1 MPILPPLTAT
11 GLLEMPARIRTMRR
25 ICSRVIPRHIAFIMD
40 GNGRWAKMRGLQR
53 SAGHKYGR
61 EHILK
66 VAEMT
71 FDLGVQVISC
81 FAWSTENWQRPQA
94 EVDHIMQSTEKH
106 LLRFAHQLDAK
117 KIRFV
122 HTGSRTEL
130 PAGVLR
136 VIDESVALTSHHSE
150 RIFNLVLNYS
160 GWTELLDVARPV
172 LAQPDHTEPISVE
185 AIQQRL
191 WTAHLPDVDLVF
203 RSSGEQRISNYM
215 LWQSAHAH
223 FFVTRTHWPLISRS
237 DIEAGIDSYTR
248 SLDLKPETLR

>member
-1 MPILPPLTAT
+1 MHKMSPPAGTDV
-11 GLLEMPARIRTMRR
+11 LELPARTRAMRR
-25 ICSRVIPRHIAFIMD
+25 IRGRIIPRHIAFIMD

-71 FDLGVQVISC
+71 FDFGVQVISC

-94 EVDHIMQSTEKH
+94 EVDYIMQSTEKH
-106 LLRFAHQLDAK
+106 LLRFARQLDAK

-122 HTGSRTEL
+122 HTGSRAEL

-136 VIDESVALTSHHSE
+136 VIDESVALTSRHSE

-160 GWTELLDVARPV
+160 GRTELLDVARQL
-172 LAQPDHTEPISVE
+172 LAQTDAGEPISVDS
-185 AIQQRL
+185 IQQRL
-191 WTAHLPDVDLVF
+191 WTAPLPDVELLF

-223 FFVTRTHWPLISRS
+223 LYVTDTHWPLISRG
-237 DIEAGIDSYTR
+237 DIEAGIDSYNR
-248 SLDLKPETLR
+248 SLKSYIPR